1 MFTWLPSS
9 KNDVVCKNHSHDPSQ
24 LAILKVNN
32 KAWECNIFVTCKWTC
47 STWIVIILPSSNID
61 SQSRND
67 LRKSFSMFVTIL
79 DKICI
84 FQNKF
89 KFYHLDWLNNN
100 YNIKTRNKYS
110 INIGLNP
117 YLMAIIEGLVLSFW
131 GPSLFRYFKIKWVF
145 LLRKKKTKN
154 AIKI

>member
-1 MFTWLPSS
+1 MTIVRPKVSHSTMHSFIHTHECNATPISRKCS
-9 KNDVVCKNHSHDPSQ
+9 HGYQGVKDNVVCKKHSHDPSQ

-61 SQSRND
+61 SQSRNG

-79 DKICI
+79 DKICM

-89 KFYHLDWLNNN
+89 
-100 YNIKTRNKYS
+100 
-110 INIGLNP
+110 
-117 YLMAIIEGLVLSFW
+117 
-131 GPSLFRYFKIKWVF
+131 
-145 LLRKKKTKN
+145 
-154 AIKI
+154 